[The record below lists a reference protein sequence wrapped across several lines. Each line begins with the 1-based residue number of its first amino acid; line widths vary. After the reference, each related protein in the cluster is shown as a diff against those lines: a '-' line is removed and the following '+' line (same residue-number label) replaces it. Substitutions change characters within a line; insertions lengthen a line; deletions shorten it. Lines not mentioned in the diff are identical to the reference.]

1 MRLEAFEKLAKFYD
15 AYTLSKPPWDKTS
28 AWSDKHP
35 WVKKHLGETA
45 KRD

>member
-1 MRLEAFEKLAKFYD
+1 MRLDAFEKLAKFYD
-15 AYTLSKPPWDKTS
+15 AYTLSKSPWDKTS